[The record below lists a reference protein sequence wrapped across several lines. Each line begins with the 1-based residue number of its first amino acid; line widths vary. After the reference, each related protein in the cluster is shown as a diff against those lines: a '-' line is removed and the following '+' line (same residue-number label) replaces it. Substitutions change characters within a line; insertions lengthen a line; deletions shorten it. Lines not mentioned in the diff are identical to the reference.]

1 MAVRRLPFSDLD
13 TARSFFKQRIL
24 GAPTDKVPKPRETP
38 FMAAEVAK
46 DLFAMN
52 LVRNGDNCAMETGAR
67 QGLRL
72 AQRFYPSAQWS
83 QSKLATAMGASNS
96 RAEIMWCEYEKYCCC
111 FNEGVRRRYIPKH
124 LRPQSHSN
132 KSPHS
137 DGYVE
142 VAGPGDE
149 SDDSEVEGSGDESD
163 ACEVEDCGGESDAS
177 FIDDHD
183 GVQMSP
189 VRCGALRASI
199 SEEMS
204 RPLLKRD
211 SDGAAAGPALLLT
224 SALAPRPEARR
235 EGGSKRR
242 RVRPVTVPLQLSGEA
257 EGEQLSGSW
266 PLRLFAIAI
275 AILPARLTIAAIVLR
290 LCSCGVVIFCC
301 FGESSSREL
310 RLLVAIIIAAIATAI
325 AVPLR

>member
-1 MAVRRLPFSDLD
+1 MSASPAVQIDWLSMSSTPRGGAGCPSGEWSQQRLARQNMYLRELGSFALQNAVKKKRDLLLSNVQEWDQGPSQIAVGVSVVVPRWSGVPASGPDFGEVPAKVPAEHVQRASGKAPPMDPVPAKVPAKRDQRASWKAPPMDPAEFVSAVR
-13 TARSFFKQRIL
+13 AVH
-24 GAPTDKVPKPRETP
+24 A
-38 FMAAEVAK
+38 
-46 DLFAMN
+46 
-52 LVRNGDNCAMETGAR
+52 
-67 QGLRL
+67 
-72 AQRFYPSAQWS
+72 
-83 QSKLATAMGASNS
+83 
-96 RAEIMWCEYEKYCCC
+96 
-111 FNEGVRRRYIPKH
+111 
-124 LRPQSHSN
+124 
-132 KSPHS
+132 
-137 DGYVE
+137 
-142 VAGPGDE
+142 
-149 SDDSEVEGSGDESD
+149 
-163 ACEVEDCGGESDAS
+163 
-177 FIDDHD
+177 
-183 GVQMSP
+183 
-189 VRCGALRASI
+189 
-199 SEEMS
+199 
-204 RPLLKRD
+204 KRD